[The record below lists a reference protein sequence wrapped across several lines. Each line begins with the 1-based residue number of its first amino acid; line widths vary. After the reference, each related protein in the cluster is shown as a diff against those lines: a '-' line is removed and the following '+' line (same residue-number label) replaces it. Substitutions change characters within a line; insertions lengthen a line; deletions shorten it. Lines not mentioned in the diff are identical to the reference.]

1 MPAIFEEYFS
11 RKFGRVEAMTPNA
24 GARPFGVPC
33 TWILTLA
40 HAAAA
45 LAVSL
50 GPSAVAAQ
58 ARKAASAEDLR
69 PAYATSADV
78 AEGKRVADGLCA
90 RCHGAAGI
98 SATSGVPH
106 VAGQRPAY
114 LYTKVKAYQSGARDD
129 HAMESAVKFLNDDAL
144 VKVAAYYASL
154 EPAAPP
160 ASGAAAKAEIP
171 LDPIAAG
178 KAAAAACA
186 GCHGEAGVSAM
197 PGTPSLIGFDEKY
210 FVAAM
215 NAYRSGNRK
224 HDLMKTIAVS
234 TSDADVKHVALFYAL
249 QKPAA
254 AQTPSKGDAA
264 AGKKAAAACAGCHGE
279 QGVSTNPANPSLAG
293 QDAEYL
299 ATATRA
305 YKSGAR
311 TDETMKLAAAGLDDT
326 AIADLAAYYAAQQ
339 PRQPKVIKPLTLTE
353 WVQRC
358 DRCHGISGNS
368 TDPRTPAIAAQ
379 RIEYLQKALKAYQG
393 NQRKNSVMAAM
404 SASLT
409 DADVAALSAF
419 YARQKA
425 RPFVFVLVPE
435 K

>member
-1 MPAIFEEYFS
+1 MAT
-11 RKFGRVEAMTPNA
+11 VPNA
-24 GARPFGVPC
+24 LGCQPRSSC
-33 TWILTLA
+33 SWILTSIPRLITTGVLA
-40 HAAAA
+40 LLFGVTIAAAQ
-45 LAVSL
+45 
-50 GPSAVAAQ
+50 P
-58 ARKAASAEDLR
+58 RKASPPDDLR

-90 RCHGAAGI
+90 RCHGANGI

-106 VAGQRPAY
+106 VAGQRPSY
-114 LYTKVKAYQSGARDD
+114 LYTKIKAYQSGARDD

-154 EPAAPP
+154 EPPPPAAAEATSKVAAP
-160 ASGAAAKAEIP
+160 
-171 LDPIAAG
+171 LDAVAAG

-186 GCHGEAGVSAM
+186 GCHGETGVSATA
-197 PGTPSLIGFDEKY
+197 GTPSLVGFDEKY

-215 NAYRSGNRK
+215 DGYKSGKRQ
-224 HDLMKTIAVS
+224 HDMMKMIAMS
-234 TSDADVKHVALFYAL
+234 ASETDVRHMALFYAL

-254 AQTPSKGDAA
+254 AKTPSKGNAA
-264 AGKKAAAACAGCHGE
+264 AGKTASAPCAGCHGE

-293 QDAEYL
+293 QDAEYF
-299 ATATRA
+299 AAAMTA
-305 YKSGAR
+305 YKAGTRS
-311 TDETMKLAAAGLDDT
+311 DETMKLAAAGLGDA

-339 PRQPKVIKPLTLTE
+339 PRQPKVTKPLTLAE

-358 DRCHGISGNS
+358 DRCHGINGNS
-368 TDPRTPAIAAQ
+368 TDPRAPAIAAQ

-393 NQRKNSVMAAM
+393 NQRRNSVMAAM

-409 DADVAALSAF
+409 DADVASLAAF

-425 RPFVFVLVPE
+425 RPFVFVMIPSN
-435 K
+435 